1 VSPRPYRSEGRQAA
15 TTETRQRILEA
26 ARTLLKAAGP
36 VSFTVDA
43 IAEQAGVARMTVYN
57 QFRSKRGLVEA
68 ISDDL
73 AMRGG
78 ISRLPEAFTVPD
90 ALAGLSI
97 LVDVF
102 VKLWESELLVVRRL
116 RALSTLD
123 PELGHEDRNQR
134 RRQAIVV
141 LLNKLRG
148 QRGTPRPEDLETS
161 ADLLL
166 VLTSFDAFETMSAG
180 GRDANA
186 VVQIV
191 AAAMRQV
198 LGLSDQ

>member
-1 VSPRPYRSEGRQAA
+1 VSPRQYRSEGRQAA
-15 TTETRQRILEA
+15 TSETRQRILEA
-26 ARTLLKAAGP
+26 ARSLLQAEGP
-36 VSFTVDA
+36 VSFTIDA

-57 QFRSKRGLVEA
+57 QFKSKPGLVEA

-78 ISRLPEAFTVPD
+78 ISRLPEAFMAED

-97 LVDVF
+97 LVEVF
-102 VKLWESELLVVRRL
+102 VRLWESELLVVRRL

-134 RRQAIVV
+134 RRHAIVV
-141 LLNKLRG
+141 LLNKLAA
-148 QRGTPRPEDLETS
+148 QLGTPRPEDLETS
-161 ADLLL
+161 ADLIL
-166 VLTSFDAFETMSAG
+166 VLTSFDAFETLSAG
-180 GRDANA
+180 ERDANT
-186 VVQIV
+186 VVRMV
-191 AAAMRQV
+191 TTAMRQV

>member
-1 VSPRPYRSEGRQAA
+1 VSPRQYRSEGRQAA
-15 TTETRQRILEA
+15 TSETRQRILEA
-26 ARTLLKAAGP
+26 ARFLLKAEGL

-57 QFRSKRGLVEA
+57 QFKSKRGLVEA

-78 ISRLPEAFTVPD
+78 IGGLPEAFKTAD
-90 ALAGLSI
+90 AVVGLSI
-97 LVDVF
+97 LVGVF
-102 VKLWESELLVVRRL
+102 VRLWESELLVVRRL

-134 RRQAIVV
+134 RRNAIMV
-141 LLNKLRG
+141 LLNKLAA
-148 QRGTPRPEDLETS
+148 QRGTPQPEDLEMS
-161 ADLLL
+161 ADLIL
-166 VLTSFDAFETMSAG
+166 VLTSFDAFESLSAG
-180 GRDANA
+180 GRDANR

-191 AAAMRQV
+191 TGAMLRV

>member
-1 VSPRPYRSEGRQAA
+1 MSPRLYRSEGRQAA
-15 TTETRQRILEA
+15 TSQTRQRILEG
-26 ARTLLKAAGP
+26 ARSLLKAEGL

-43 IAEQAGVARMTVYN
+43 IAERAGVARMTVYN
-57 QFRSKRGLVEA
+57 QFKSKRGLVEA

-78 ISRLPEAFTVPD
+78 INRLPEAFKTAD

-97 LVDVF
+97 LVEVF

-134 RRQAIVV
+134 RRHAIVV
-141 LLNKLRG
+141 LLNKLAA
-148 QRGTPRPEDLETS
+148 QRGTPRSEDLETS
-161 ADLLL
+161 ADLIL
-166 VLTSFDAFETMSAG
+166 VLTSFDAFETLSAG
-180 GRDANA
+180 TRDTNT
-186 VVQIV
+186 VVQMV
-191 AAAMRQV
+191 TAAVRQV

>member
-1 VSPRPYRSEGRQAA
+1 VSPRPYRSEGRHAA
-15 TTETRQRILEA
+15 THETRQRILEA
-26 ARTLLKAAGP
+26 ARTLLRAEGP

-57 QFRSKRGLVEA
+57 QFKSKRGLVDA

-78 ISRLPEAFTVPD
+78 INRLPEAFKTED
-90 ALAGLSI
+90 AQAGLSI

-102 VKLWESELLVVRRL
+102 VRLWESELLVVRRL

-134 RRQAIVV
+134 RRHAIVV
-141 LLNKLRG
+141 LLNKLAA
-148 QRGTPRPEDLETS
+148 QRGTARLEELETS
-161 ADLLL
+161 ADLIL
-166 VLTSFDAFETMSAG
+166 VLTSFDAFETLSGG
-180 GRDANA
+180 GRDAND
-186 VVQIV
+186 VVRIV
-191 AAAMRQV
+191 TAAMRQV
-198 LGLSDQ
+198 LGLPDQ

>member
-1 VSPRPYRSEGRQAA
+1 MSPRQYRSEGRQAA
-15 TTETRQRILEA
+15 TSETRQRILEA
-26 ARTLLKAAGP
+26 ARFLLKAEGL

-57 QFRSKRGLVEA
+57 QFKSKRGLVEA

-78 ISRLPEAFTVPD
+78 IGGLPEAFKTAD
-90 ALAGLSI
+90 AVVGLSI
-97 LVDVF
+97 LVGVF
-102 VKLWESELLVVRRL
+102 VRLWESELLVVRRL

-134 RRQAIVV
+134 RRNAIMV
-141 LLNKLRG
+141 LLNKLAA
-148 QRGTPRPEDLETS
+148 QRGTPQPEDLEMS
-161 ADLLL
+161 ADLIL
-166 VLTSFDAFETMSAG
+166 VLTSFDAFESLSAG
-180 GRDANA
+180 GRDANR

-191 AAAMRQV
+191 TGAMLRV